1 MAVVGLAR
9 RFIFSTTWLAFLFA
23 LVVRGAVGVTE
34 KFSVSQ
40 LVIFVELL
48 ATEVAATLGRQP
60 GVFASRGAQCL
71 LQPSLGLLIGH
82 VDFVSHW
89 IKGLLKGLLSRRLY
103 SGSFY
108 ILLCLNSCAKMSQ
121 TMSKSKTTYTCGSCG
136 GQSTKWTGR
145 CSHCSEWNT
154 LTETRA
160 ESGHRFDSWT
170 GKAEAAVVA
179 LPSVKGQDYARLSTG
194 LGELDRCLGGGLV
207 SGSMVLLGG
216 DPGVG
221 KSTLLLQTLADMG
234 KRAQV
239 LYVTG
244 EESNSQVALR
254 AQRMGLGDAPVN
266 LLAETELERILAKL
280 EQEKPQVVVVDSIQT
295 IYSNQLAS
303 APGTVAQVRDCAAHL
318 TRFAKSYGVSII
330 LVGHVTKEGTLAG
343 PRVLEHMVDTVL
355 YFEGEAGSAFRM
367 VRAFKNRFGAA
378 NELGVFSMDENGLQ
392 EVTNPS
398 SMFLTLHEKPV
409 SGSCV
414 LAAIEGNRP
423 FLVEIQVLVEDAPT
437 PNAKRSSTGL
447 DTNRLQMLLAVLHK
461 HAGIAA
467 FDQNVYV
474 KVVGGVRLQEP
485 AADLGLLMAAH
496 SSLTGRP
503 LPEGLVV
510 FGEVGLAGELRA
522 VPDTIARLKEAAKL
536 GFTQALVPAR
546 GLPATLPPGIRVTS
560 VSRIEQALACVR
572 DLRLAA

>member
-1 MAVVGLAR
+1 
-9 RFIFSTTWLAFLFA
+9 
-23 LVVRGAVGVTE
+23 
-34 KFSVSQ
+34 
-40 LVIFVELL
+40 
-48 ATEVAATLGRQP
+48 
-60 GVFASRGAQCL
+60 
-71 LQPSLGLLIGH
+71 
-82 VDFVSHW
+82 
-89 IKGLLKGLLSRRLY
+89 
-103 SGSFY
+103 
-108 ILLCLNSCAKMSQ
+108 MS
-121 TMSKSKTTYTCGSCG
+121 
-136 GQSTKWTGR
+136 
-145 CSHCSEWNT
+145 
-154 LTETRA
+154 ETRA

-170 GKAEAAVVA
+170 GKSEAAVVA
-179 LPSVKGQDYARLSTG
+179 LPSVKGQEYARLSTG

-266 LLAETELERILAKL
+266 LLAETELERVLAKL
-280 EQEKPQVVVVDSIQT
+280 EQEKPQVVVIDSIQT

-318 TRFAKSYGVSII
+318 TRFAKSHGVSII

-355 YFEGEAGSAFRM
+355 YFEGESGSAFRM

-474 KVVGGVRLQEP
+474 KVVGGVKLHEP

-522 VPDTIARLKEAAKL
+522 VPDTVARLKEAAKL